1 MWTVYTYRNNPPYAL
16 VISDEGGELRISE
29 ETMMKLYG
37 FGPTRSLRALWG
49 LKELGVEFEFIPVD
63 LQAGEHKRPDFLAL
77 NPAGKV
83 PVLVDGD
90 LVLPES
96 AAIVLYV
103 AEKYP
108 EKGLMPTRLEQRAQ
122 VYRWVLFAVTEL
134 EQPLW
139 RMAKH
144 RFIYPEDK
152 RLPQDIDLARA
163 DFTAM
168 AAVLERHMQG
178 RQYIVGDRITVAD
191 CVTAYLMDWANEH
204 QLLEGFSN
212 LKSYLQRMYQRS
224 AAPQR
229 IAEALATIRA
239 A

>member
-1 MWTVYTYRNNPPYAL
+1 
-16 VISDEGGELRISE
+16 
-29 ETMMKLYG
+29 MMKLYG

-49 LKELGVEFEFIPVD
+49 LKELGVEFEFIPVN
-63 LQAGEHKRPDFLAL
+63 LEAGEHKTPEFLAI

-96 AAIVLYV
+96 AAIVLYL

-108 EKGLMPTRLEQRAQ
+108 EKGLMPSKLEQRAQ

-144 RFIYPEDK
+144 SFLYPENK
-152 RLPQDIDLARA
+152 RLPQDIELARD
-163 DFTAM
+163 DFEAM
-168 AAVLERHMQG
+168 AAVLERHMTG
-178 RQYIVGDRITVAD
+178 RQFIVGERMTVAD
-191 CVTAYLMDWANEH
+191 CVTAYLMDWADEQ
-204 QLLEGFSN
+204 QLLAGFPN
-212 LKSYLQRMYQRS
+212 LKAYLQRTYQRS

-229 IAEALATIRA
+229 IAEAFASIRA